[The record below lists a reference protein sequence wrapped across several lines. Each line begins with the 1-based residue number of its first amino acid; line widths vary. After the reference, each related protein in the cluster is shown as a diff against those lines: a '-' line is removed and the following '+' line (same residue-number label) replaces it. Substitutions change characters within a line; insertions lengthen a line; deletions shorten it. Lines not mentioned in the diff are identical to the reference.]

1 MSRFSVV
8 TAARRGCGGADAID
22 IIHCTEGLM
31 PSDELSVPITE
42 GRFRARRVYLSP
54 EAFADP
60 GDGDHPPTNLIDPQV
75 WMDLMDLPTDVLLQT
90 TDHFGSTFL
99 AMRSIAHMWIS
110 AIVPDGTDLPLV
122 FDAYL
127 DAYDEFEAAPFI
139 VAHGWYRQATAGLR
153 NAVEVMTHA
162 ARFAI
167 RGERTAYEAWRD
179 GSADPPRF
187 QNSVEL
193 IGGWPSVAMVEA
205 ALPAG
210 ALFGRNP
217 DGVLRALYQELCRFA
232 HGHPGHTN
240 ADIWGSNGPVF
251 VPAAFTQ
258 FWRDFRDTFIAC
270 SILLK
275 LAHPA
280 LEQPADLPEVA
291 AHAGAPWHGI
301 ALSAVTA
308 YFPRE

>member
-1 MSRFSVV
+1 MSRFSAV
-8 TAARRGCGGADAID
+8 TAATRGCGGADAID
-22 IIHCTEGLM
+22 IIHCTGGLM

-60 GDGDHPPTNLIDPQV
+60 GDGDHTPTNLIDPQV

-127 DAYDEFEAAPFI
+127 DAYDEFEAAPFV

-167 RGERTAYEAWRD
+167 RGERTAYAAWRD

-193 IGGWPSVAMVEA
+193 IGGRPSVAMVEA

-275 LAHPA
+275 LAYPA

-291 AHAGAPWHGI
+291 AHAGAPWHGV

>member
-1 MSRFSVV
+1 
-8 TAARRGCGGADAID
+8 
-22 IIHCTEGLM
+22 M
-31 PSDELSVPITE
+31 PSDELSVPLIE
-42 GRFRARRVYLSP
+42 GRFRERRVYLSP

-60 GDGDHPPTNLIDPQV
+60 GDGDHAPTNLIDRQA

-90 TDHFGSTFL
+90 TGHFGTTFL
-99 AMRSIAHMWIS
+99 AMRSISHMWIS
-110 AIVPDGTDLPLV
+110 GIMPDGTGTDLPLV

-139 VAHGWYRQATAGLR
+139 AAHGWYRQATAGLR
-153 NAVEVMTHA
+153 NALEVMVHA

-167 RGERTAYEAWRD
+167 RGEQTAYAAWRD
-179 GSADPPRF
+179 GTADPPKF

-193 IGGWPSVAMVEA
+193 IGGRPSVAAVEA

-217 DGVLRALYQELCRFA
+217 DGVVRSLYQELCRFA

-240 ADIWGSNGPVF
+240 ADIWVSNGPVF
-251 VPAAFTQ
+251 VPEAFTQ
-258 FWRDFRDTFIAC
+258 FWRDFRDTFLAC

-275 LAHPA
+275 LAHSG
-280 LEQPADLPEVA
+280 LERPADLPEVA
-291 AHAGAPWHGI
+291 ACAGAPWHGI
-301 ALSAVTA
+301 APPAVNA
-308 YFPRE
+308 YFPGRVTAL